1 MAYNFPKFFELTTTT
16 DPETNSTVIA
26 VTKLRQ
32 NFVYFSVYSVYSKL
46 AIDVFA
52 YIMIVVLNSFIIT
65 KIVHSTRFRRRITE
79 NEGETTTSRP
89 EGTTSTDN
97 ATPTRRLP
105 NYRKPSEVDHSNE
118 HLFAN
123 EPMNSR
129 ETSHTTKRELGGHI

>member
-16 DPETNSTVIA
+16 DPESNSTVIA
-26 VTKLRQ
+26 VTQLRQ

-79 NEGETTTSRP
+79 NEGDTTSRP
-89 EGTTSTDN
+89 EVTTSTDN
-97 ATPTRRLP
+97 ATPTRRLFDG
-105 NYRKPSEVDHSNE
+105 RKPSEFRYSNE
-118 HLFAN
+118 HLLNTN
-123 EPMNSR
+123 EAMSSR
-129 ETSHTTKRELGGHI
+129 ETGHTTKRELGG

>member
-1 MAYNFPKFFELTTTT
+1 MFKKIIFRNPNKIPGHCF
-16 DPETNSTVIA
+16 I
-26 VTKLRQ
+26 LR
-32 NFVYFSVYSVYSKL
+32 YS
-46 AIDVFA
+46 A
-52 YIMIVVLNSFIIT
+52 SFIIT

>member
-16 DPETNSTVIA
+16 DPKTNTTVIA

-79 NEGETTTSRP
+79 NEGDTTSRP
-89 EGTTSTDN
+89 EGTSCTDN

-105 NYRKPSEVDHSNE
+105 NSRKPSEVGHSNE
-118 HLFAN
+118 HLLNTN
-123 EPMNSR
+123 EPMSSR
-129 ETSHTTKRELGGHI
+129 ETGHTTKRELGGYL